1 MNGPFSISAVVPERG
16 QTWIELL
23 NMVGALD
30 TETAIA
36 RAGERDQGPQPK
48 PRPTAEPKLVRNW
61 LELDDPQ
68 TALDR
73 SYPARRTMNRID
85 MTVSAVALTLALG
98 LAAPRALAQFAT
110 DVQCAQCVG
119 TTDIALRAIT
129 NGRLRDRD
137 NAVTANKIRDGAVT
151 AGKLSSDAVYLTS
164 IVVSPVGPT
173 EAYNCIELREALA
186 GIVDNSASRPY
197 SIYVEPGIYDC
208 GFQPLSITSYVKVGG
223 AGPGYTILKGA
234 VDVSFVVMDEA
245 SELAHLTIINFGAG
259 GIRSRGVSISDNVRL
274 IGLSISASGG
284 IKNNTAIF
292 LRGATGVYMRNVDA
306 VANGGGVSAV
316 VNGLQASAQSEV
328 VIDGSR
334 FEGANSSSMKSNGIR
349 IFMKRR

>member
-1 MNGPFSISAVVPERG
+1 
-16 QTWIELL
+16 
-23 NMVGALD
+23 
-30 TETAIA
+30 
-36 RAGERDQGPQPK
+36 
-48 PRPTAEPKLVRNW
+48 
-61 LELDDPQ
+61 
-68 TALDR
+68 
-73 SYPARRTMNRID
+73 MNRID
-85 MTVSAVALTLALG
+85 MTVSSVALTLALG

-129 NGRLRDRD
+129 NGRLRD

-186 GIVDNSASRPY
+186 SIVDNSASRPY

-292 LRGATGVYMRNVDA
+292 LRGATRVYMRNVDA
-306 VANGGGVSAV
+306 VANGGGVSGV

-334 FEGANSSSMKSNGIR
+334 FEGANSSSMKSNGIQ
-349 IFMKRR
+349 IFYETTMTIRNSTTTAEVNSVATTSDSTVIAIATFFDGFLYGFVTRTNKCAASFNYHFSLIRSDCIDTQHR

>member
-1 MNGPFSISAVVPERG
+1 MPPVAGNKADKKGDIHLFRPGRPPDIAPSVPSIPLGRG
-16 QTWIELL
+16 SPRKDEWTLFHFRGRPRT
-23 NMVGALD
+23 GAD
-30 TETAIA
+30 VDRIVKYGWGS
-36 RAGERDQGPQPK
+36 RYRDGDCAS
-48 PRPTAEPKLVRNW
+48 RGA
-61 LELDDPQ
+61 
-68 TALDR
+68 
-73 SYPARRTMNRID
+73 RTMNRID

-129 NGRLRDRD
+129 NGRLRD

-274 IGLSISASGG
+274 IGLSIARPAAS
-284 IKNNTAIF
+284 
-292 LRGATGVYMRNVDA
+292 
-306 VANGGGVSAV
+306 
-316 VNGLQASAQSEV
+316 
-328 VIDGSR
+328 
-334 FEGANSSSMKSNGIR
+334 R
-349 IFMKRR
+349 IIQQFSYAGRQECT

>member
-1 MNGPFSISAVVPERG
+1 MPISHFS
-16 QTWIELL
+16 
-23 NMVGALD
+23 
-30 TETAIA
+30 
-36 RAGERDQGPQPK
+36 
-48 PRPTAEPKLVRNW
+48 
-61 LELDDPQ
+61 
-68 TALDR
+68 
-73 SYPARRTMNRID
+73 
-85 MTVSAVALTLALG
+85 TLG
-98 LAAPRALAQFAT
+98 
-110 DVQCAQCVG
+110 G
-119 TTDIALRAIT
+119 T
-129 NGRLRDRD
+129 
-137 NAVTANKIRDGAVT
+137 
-151 AGKLSSDAVYLTS
+151 
-164 IVVSPVGPT
+164 SP
-173 EAYNCIELREALA
+173 
-186 GIVDNSASRPY
+186 ASRPY

-292 LRGATGVYMRNVDA
+292 LRGATGVYMRNVDV
-306 VANGGGVSAV
+306 VANGGGVWAV

-328 VIDGSR
+328 AIDGSR

-349 IFMKRR
+349 IFYETTMTIRNSTTTAEVNSVSTTSDSTVIAIAIFFDGFLYGFVTRTNKCAASFNYHFSLIRSDCIDTQHR